1 MHQVP
6 QSVWRQIAQTQE
18 LRTAWARYFFPLVQ
32 HDMYR
37 IIDQVGENLEKAGY
51 PAKVIT
57 SYLTVLPLLVEHS
70 AIQRFVVDN
79 GSYSAALPGV
89 LSKQEAVIL
98 MSRDKMLSPDEEQS
112 LMELLPDDETGL
124 PLIWAEPMWDMLSPW

>member
-6 QSVWRQIAQTQE
+6 QSVWRRIAQTQE

-79 GSYSAALPGV
+79 GSYSAALPEV